1 MHPLAVVW
9 HFWVL
14 FLTLLLR
21 TDHWSGVFTNIDE
34 LYWAE
39 KFIVL
44 TNSTVDKMIHT
55 SNTLSNKL
63 PSSPFFYG
71 YFTLLRD

>member
-39 KFIVL
+39 KFKGFG
-44 TNSTVDKMIHT
+44 TFDK
-55 SNTLSNKL
+55 
-63 PSSPFFYG
+63 FYS
-71 YFTLLRD
+71 